1 VRALVVVT
9 DSEAVKEF
17 ERAFIESGDRGFTIV
32 PRVFGRGR
40 TGLRTGDRVHPGGSA
55 LFFTVVADADATS
68 TLTLLKD
75 VRDRAGAREVTKIF
89 ALPAEDVS

>member
-1 VRALVVVT
+1 MKAFVVVT
-9 DSEAVKEF
+9 DSEAVTEF

-55 LFFTVVADADATS
+55 LFFTVVADAEAS
-68 TLTLLKD
+68 RTLSLLKD
-75 VRDRAGAREVTKIF
+75 VRDRAGAGDVTKIF
-89 ALPAEDVS
+89 GLPAEDLS

>member
-1 VRALVVVT
+1 VKAYVVVT
-9 DSEAVKEF
+9 DSEAVTEF

-40 TGLRTGDRVHPGGSA
+40 TGLRAGDRVHPGGSA
-55 LFFTVVADADATS
+55 LFFTVVADTEAPS

-75 VRDRAGAREVTKIF
+75 VRDRAGVRDVTKIF
-89 ALPAEDVS
+89 GLPAEDLS